1 MSTALAAF
9 TTTHRVVYGV
19 HYNTTVVRT
28 AAEPARATGLTRAF
42 EGVVGVADTTDGGF
56 ASTQN
61 LSCFAR
67 GELHHAVLTFTG
79 SELCE
84 VTGRTNEHCALTGTK
99 LDVVDHGT
107 HGNVLQRKGITYFG
121 SGRPYLS
128 FRERGLSYLR
138 YPR

>member
-1 MSTALAAF
+1 MSTALTAF
-9 TTTHRVVYGV
+9 TTTHRVINRV
-19 HYNTTVVRT
+19 HYDTTVVRT
-28 AAEPARATGLTRAF
+28 AAEPARATGLTGAF

-67 GELHHAVLTFTG
+67 GELHHAILALAG

-84 VTGRTNEHCALTGTK
+84 VTGRTNEHCTLTGTE

-107 HGNVLQRKGITYFG
+107 YGRVLPI
-121 SGRPYLS
+121 SGAASAP
-128 FRERGLSYLR
+128 ERSWSPTFSPLGAIM
-138 YPR
+138 